1 MPIFQAGMVM
11 GKNFVVYDSWDLTPP
26 KARPRSRL
34 YPLKPMGVGTPL
46 SESCT
51 GYIARLAAEHWT
63 SVASLFG
70 HQIAPVS
77 NKAYLLSTKLKF
89 ESQASRAFPSIARSL
104 NGLGATAKDWIEVLE
119 TLTQRSE
126 LHNLTMLRW
135 SNVLSEH
142 SLSRSIRAWCPL
154 CYQAE
159 RNSGGVVYDQL
170 LWSLVTVEVCPK
182 HKRRLETRCP
192 HCQRQ
197 LLPLD
202 SRSRPGFCCRCKKW
216 LGHSDGNKRDNGTPL
231 AHDDMAYKLWVAK
244 QMGELIARAPGMAVD
259 PPINKVTIF
268 VPACI
273 EKLTNGNV
281 CAFARLVEVH
291 KTTVQ
296 GWCYNSRGVPRLD
309 LLLRV
314 CYRLGASLSDLL
326 TKDSVSLNHDLI
338 NHSLSRMPVTRL
350 RRKNG
355 EIRRA
360 FSTALKCDP
369 APSVHEFSESLG
381 YKNPDFL
388 YLKYSDLCKRL
399 TARYRKFRRYLER
412 VQPPHKNQ
420 ADDETIKD
428 ALQRALKEPVT
439 PSLQEIRKRLGYQSK
454 YVGRYIL
461 QRRFPELCLA
471 IVERKAAQQV
481 KYQKHLRRKLKS
493 ILGEEPAPTLTEVGK
508 RLGFR
513 GNNYL
518 LEHHP
523 DLCRAIVR
531 RHSEYRKAQ
540 LNGIPGKLR
549 AILREEP
556 PVPLRAAATRLG
568 RNPAYLGSRF
578 PDVCQAI
585 SKRYLLF
592 KRKRSL
598 ENKKEAVKRL
608 RAMALNLDSAGVYPS
623 LKRIKAVLRTPVRL
637 TYEEA
642 GAVLRKLRSQ
652 FKSIRGG

>member
-1 MPIFQAGMVM
+1 
-11 GKNFVVYDSWDLTPP
+11 
-26 KARPRSRL
+26 
-34 YPLKPMGVGTPL
+34 
-46 SESCT
+46 
-51 GYIARLAAEHWT
+51 
-63 SVASLFG
+63 
-70 HQIAPVS
+70 
-77 NKAYLLSTKLKF
+77 
-89 ESQASRAFPSIARSL
+89 
-104 NGLGATAKDWIEVLE
+104 
-119 TLTQRSE
+119 
-126 LHNLTMLRW
+126 
-135 SNVLSEH
+135 
-142 SLSRSIRAWCPL
+142 
-154 CYQAE
+154 
-159 RNSGGVVYDQL
+159 
-170 LWSLVTVEVCPK
+170 
-182 HKRRLETRCP
+182 
-192 HCQRQ
+192 
-197 LLPLD
+197 
-202 SRSRPGFCCRCKKW
+202 
-216 LGHSDGNKRDNGTPL
+216 
-231 AHDDMAYKLWVAK
+231 
-244 QMGELIARAPGMAVD
+244 MAVD
-259 PPINKVTIF
+259 PPINKVTAF
-268 VPACI
+268 VPACV

-291 KTTVQ
+291 KTTVH

-309 LLLRV
+309 LLFRV

-360 FSTALKCDP
+360 FLTALKCGP
-369 APSVHEFSESLG
+369 APSIHEFSESLG

-388 YLKYSDLCKRL
+388 YLKYSDLCKKI
-399 TARYRKFRRYLER
+399 TARYHKSRRYLER
-412 VQPPHKNQ
+412 IQPSHRIRI
-420 ADDETIKD
+420 DDETIKD
-428 ALQRALKEPVT
+428 ALQSALNEPVT
-439 PSLQEIRKRLGYQSK
+439 PSLHEIRKRLGYYK
-454 YVGRYIL
+454 YVGRYVL
-461 QRRFPELCLA
+461 QRRFPELCQA
-471 IVERKAAQQV
+471 IVERRAAQQV

-540 LNGIPGKLR
+540 FNGIPDKLR

-598 ENKKEAVKRL
+598 ENKKEVRGHQVPTEPVLLGRNRTPMSLLYPLKDEIAFEETDKTVSIL
-608 RAMALNLDSAGVYPS
+608 RFFSPANLDPDKICYSAPYGMQHEDRYQYLLVEAGKIVGFESGLTDKASTYWNFSNEDMNTWAPELRILS
-623 LKRIKAVLRTPVRL
+623 TLLKKDRLTDFQTAVLDALIVHSRSLMAKQISDRL
-637 TYEEA
+637 IYLLVALESIFLKDTAEVIGEA
-642 GAVLRKLRSQ
+642 LSLRMAYMRDVSVPERRQIIENVKKAYKLRSLFIHHGKRISVEDKQ
-652 FKSIRGG
+652 VLKEFMINAWLSLAALIPLAASEVTKKEFFDNLENRRLAG